1 MIGFFSNTVNSKL
14 FGKGKAK
21 LKEINTIKSVV
32 KLIALENQG
41 DHKVEVIPVKIMSVA
56 RKLH

>member
-1 MIGFFSNTVNSKL
+1 MIGFFSNAVNSNL

-21 LKEINTIKSVV
+21 LKEINTIKSVI

-56 RKLH
+56 